1 MDARLKFCA
10 VLSGIS
16 HGRTEVKNLN
26 LREVTFMRFMLQEN
40 GQAMVEYVI
49 VSAAIV
55 AGVLAFNE
63 LVIPQIVFLYKFIGS
78 IVSMPFP

>member
-1 MDARLKFCA
+1 MRL
-10 VLSGIS
+10 I
-16 HGRTEVKNLN
+16 
-26 LREVTFMRFMLQEN
+26 LQEN